1 MSDCVI
7 PVSVVAETVIPV
19 SIAGG
24 SLLPIT
30 VSGALVADVD
40 VSAPTALSVTK
51 TSGQALPVAVSGGA
65 VKTFSLIGG
74 NAITLSLPL
83 ASRVPASEDADMRMD
98 GFVLSNAASFV
109 PGGDW
114 VSGDSDTSWLVLPTG
129 TVRYP
134 RLRESTVIF
143 WEISSLWYNS
153 SGSAQIIDWELMID
167 GAPSG
172 IMFSWSDNTTCILNS
187 RLMFSANLQ
196 SLWEPTGGW
205 TYELECRLRLRDQTD
220 TTRFDST
227 LGKQLALDPTDDR
240 DLAWRVRKRNAA
252 TGNGLLVRGHAAW
265 QPVWRKGT

>member
-1 MSDCVI
+1 MKI
-7 PVSVVAETVIPV
+7 ATNVVV
-19 SIAGG
+19 
-24 SLLPIT
+24 SLLAL
-30 VSGALVADVD
+30 GALLGG
-40 VSAPTALSVTK
+40 TAS
-51 TSGQALPVAVSGGA
+51 QATNIAE
-65 VKTFSLIGG
+65 
-74 NAITLSLPL
+74 LPL
-83 ASRVPASEDADMRMD
+83 KASVLAKPNVVFAMD
-98 GFVLSNAASFV
+98 
-109 PGGDW
+109 
-114 VSGDSDTSWLVLPTG
+114 
-129 TVRYP
+129 
-134 RLRESTVIF
+134 E
-143 WEISSLWYNS
+143 
-153 SGSAQIIDWELMID
+153 SGSMDWELMID
-167 GAPSG
+167 GSPSG